1 MTCERL
7 LCSYRL
13 HPLGGVFISLEK
25 ATCRNPASVPGYF
38 ELRGTGLKTKHLDG
52 IGKTMPQSQYFVTAV
67 HWHIQLQ

>member
-25 ATCRNPASVPGYF
+25 APRRNPVSMPGYF